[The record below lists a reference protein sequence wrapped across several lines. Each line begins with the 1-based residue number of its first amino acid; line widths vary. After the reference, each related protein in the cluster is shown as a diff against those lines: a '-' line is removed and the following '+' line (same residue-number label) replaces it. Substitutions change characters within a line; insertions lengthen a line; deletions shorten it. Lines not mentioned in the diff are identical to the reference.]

1 MNLDPKITSDARR
14 WFFGAGLAAILLSI
28 FLAVTDYRLSHS
40 DREKVLGA
48 TLKELRTAQS
58 TLPSRVTDS
67 RQGSGVAGFAAP
79 SSADHTDH

>member
-1 MNLDPKITSDARR
+1 MNLDPQIASDARR

-40 DREKVLGA
+40 DREQVLGA

-58 TLPSRVTDS
+58 SLPSRVTDA

-79 SSADHTDH
+79 EASDSDKH